1 MAEEKIE
8 KGVISEEALEEI
20 AGGFK
25 VAGYDISKETIKKFC
40 NEHKKDLIFTG
51 IEAGTIAIGTIAT
64 IDAYC
69 IEEKKSQ
76 NKAYQ
81 SGYNTAM
88 GKYSRSSNRGVY
100 FDPQF
105 EEKNLPRLFG
115 DEKYE
120 QD

>member
-51 IEAGTIAIGTIAT
+51 IEAGTIAVGTIAAIT
-64 IDAYC
+64 AGLIGYK
-69 IEEKKSQ
+69 IGYKSKEKKYVIF
-76 NKAYQ
+76 NKFLDD
-81 SGYNTAM
+81 
-88 GKYSRSSNRGVY
+88 SS
-100 FDPQF
+100 
-105 EEKNLPRLFG
+105 EE
-115 DEKYE
+115 
-120 QD
+120 

>member
-51 IEAGTIAIGTIAT
+51 IEAGTIAIGTIAAIT
-64 IDAYC
+64 AGLIGYIIGYKSKEKRYVIFNELLDDSS
-69 IEEKKSQ
+69 EE
-76 NKAYQ
+76 
-81 SGYNTAM
+81 
-88 GKYSRSSNRGVY
+88 
-100 FDPQF
+100 
-105 EEKNLPRLFG
+105 
-115 DEKYE
+115 
-120 QD
+120 

>member
-51 IEAGTIAIGTIAT
+51 IEAGTIAIGTIAA
-64 IDAYC
+64 IKAGFIGYIIGYKSNEKWYVIFNELLDDSS
-69 IEEKKSQ
+69 EE
-76 NKAYQ
+76 
-81 SGYNTAM
+81 
-88 GKYSRSSNRGVY
+88 
-100 FDPQF
+100 
-105 EEKNLPRLFG
+105 
-115 DEKYE
+115 
-120 QD
+120 

>member
-51 IEAGTIAIGTIAT
+51 IEAGTIAVGTIAAIT
-64 IDAYC
+64 AGLIGNKNGYDKGYK
-69 IEEKKSQ
+69 IGYKSKEKEYDSIIINEPDDNSEE
-76 NKAYQ
+76 
-81 SGYNTAM
+81 
-88 GKYSRSSNRGVY
+88 YSINLIK
-100 FDPQF
+100 FD
-105 EEKNLPRLFG
+105 
-115 DEKYE
+115 
-120 QD
+120 